1 MGEFTVIFAMMGI
14 AWFWL
19 DSSRVREIAIA
30 RAKEFCAKENLLFLD
45 GAVATVSIRLKR
57 DHRSRLVVAR
67 NYQFEF
73 TDTGDN
79 RLQGTIMMLGHA
91 LESMHL
97 PQYGS
102 SLK

>member
-1 MGEFTVIFAMMGI
+1 MGEFTVIFAMLGI

-45 GAVATVSIRLKR
+45 GAVAAVRIRLKR
-57 DHRSRLVVAR
+57 SSQGHLAIERH
-67 NYQFEF
+67 YQFEF

-79 RLQGTIMMLGHA
+79 RLQGTIMMLGHT
-91 LESMHL
+91 LETMHL
-97 PQYGS
+97 PRFGAS
-102 SLK
+102 